1 MQDRT
6 LECNSHPHLSPQVK
20 KNGIAAHRRNLDV
33 LGKSVMDSSDD
44 ETPLSSQTTSPS
56 TQGDLS
62 RPGNG
67 WLVQG
72 PTSARIHND
81 SIFDTFDNPTSP
93 RSSLAQKQLD
103 QPKEKHNF
111 SPGVPRTVSTEIF
124 DLRAPFVSSV
134 KTELWI
140 IVYPPILEDPDSEL
154 KDVM

>member
-1 MQDRT
+1 MQE
-6 LECNSHPHLSPQVK
+6 LAHPHISPQVK
-20 KNGIAAHRRNLDV
+20 KNVIAAHRRNLDV
-33 LGKSVMDSSDD
+33 FGKSVMDSSDD

-72 PTSARIHND
+72 ID
-81 SIFDTFDNPTSP
+81 IFDNPASP

-111 SPGVPRTVSTEIF
+111 LPGVPRTVSTEIF
-124 DLRAPFVSSV
+124 DLREPFVSSV
-134 KTELWI
+134 KAELWI
-140 IVYPPILEDPDSEL
+140 IVYPPIVEEPDSEL